1 MIEKIITI
9 TVILICAMRV
19 IGYGIYTA
27 KDKNIAGS
35 VSLFVLASI
44 VLFSSVYFFIM

>member
-1 MIEKIITI
+1 MIEKIVAIA
-9 TVILICAMRV
+9 VILICAMRV

-35 VSLFVLASI
+35 VSLFILAALVLS
-44 VLFSSVYFFIM
+44 SSVYFFIM